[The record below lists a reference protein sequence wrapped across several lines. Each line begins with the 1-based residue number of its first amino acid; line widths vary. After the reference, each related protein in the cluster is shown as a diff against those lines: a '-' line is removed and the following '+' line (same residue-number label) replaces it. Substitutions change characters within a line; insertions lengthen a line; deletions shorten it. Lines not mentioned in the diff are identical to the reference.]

1 MMFIKHNLLYIKNKK
16 TFHLTVE
23 QIVSLLTY
31 EDILEFCMKIV

>member
-1 MMFIKHNLLYIKNKK
+1 MIVIKHDLLYIKNKK

-31 EDILEFCMKIV
+31 EDILDFVENR